1 MLQSN
6 EGNAM
11 KKHHLAE
18 YQEKRS
24 AETKRKV
31 SDYFHDNPFSNARAC
46 AQSLGINY
54 QTVLRHV
61 KAIKAEV
68 NG

>member
-1 MLQSN
+1 
-6 EGNAM
+6 M

-18 YQEKRS
+18 YQERKS
-24 AETKRKV
+24 AETEEKV
-31 SDYFHDNPFSNARAC
+31 KAYFHENPFSNSRKC
-46 AQSLGINY
+46 AEVLGVNY

-61 KAIKAEV
+61 KKIKAQA